1 MGADEPVWTL
11 DVSLQAA
18 VTDPLMES
26 QRSDKTT
33 LLFISHDFSII
44 RHLSD
49 RVMVI

>member
-18 VTDPLMES
+18 VTDLLMES
-26 QRSDKTT
+26 QRSEKTT
-33 LLFISHDFSII
+33 LLFIRHDFLII
-44 RHLSD
+44 RDLSD